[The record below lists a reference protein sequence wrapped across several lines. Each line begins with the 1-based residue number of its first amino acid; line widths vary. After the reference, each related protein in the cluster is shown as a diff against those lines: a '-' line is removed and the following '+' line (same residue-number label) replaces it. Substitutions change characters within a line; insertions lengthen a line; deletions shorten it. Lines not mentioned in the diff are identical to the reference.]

1 MALMVFLAFM
11 SIFTLYWVPVMM
23 EDNEEN
29 HMRAAIGQY
38 SRLKETVDE
47 QISLDIRNETRDTTI
62 ELGADGVPM
71 FERETASQLSLRL
84 SSEFFNYTF
93 EDSGRD
99 IFENSSGSIDMK
111 TFNKYYVRQTLIYEN
126 GAVLIYQK
134 KGEIVKDE
142 PEFNVEKEGNDL
154 KLSATLVSLYHVSD
168 DSITGTAPEKVST
181 RLWYTDRWT
190 YTNITS
196 TNRRVT
202 LTIHT
207 LYTIAWETHYDMT
220 LQKSGL
226 TNGAD
231 YNITTTSNTIQIT
244 LDRVSE
250 FVLSHAFIE
259 ARIGREA

>member
-11 SIFTLYWVPVMM
+11 SIFMLYWVPVMM

-29 HMRAAIGQY
+29 HMRAAIGQF
-38 SRLKETVDE
+38 SKLKETVDE

-99 IFENSSGSIDMK
+99 IFENSSGSIDMI
-111 TFNKYYVRQTLIYEN
+111 TFNRYYVRQTLIYEN

-134 KGEIVKDE
+134 RGEIVKDE
-142 PEFNVEKEGNDL
+142 PEFNVEKEGDEL
-154 KLSATLVSLYHVSD
+154 ILSATLVSLYHVSD
-168 DSITGTAPEKVST
+168 DSITGTAPEHVST
-181 RLWYTDRWT
+181 QLWFTDRWT
-190 YTNITS
+190 YNNITS
-196 TNRRVT
+196 TNKRVS
-202 LTIHT
+202 LTIT
-207 LYTIAWETHYDMT
+207 TRYTTAWVTYYDTT
-220 LQKSGL
+220 LQNSGL
-226 TNGAD
+226 INGAD
-231 YNITTTSNTIQIT
+231 YNITTTPNTIQIT
-244 LDRVSE
+244 FDRVSE
-250 FVLSHAFIE
+250 FTLSHAFIE